1 MKFIKMSVASLNTK
15 QSSDKQKQKIYG
27 KIDYIISE
35 RIISAGETIK
45 ERALSLFTHKDAQS
59 EEDIILT
66 FGGVHLL
73 QMIFTEAH
81 EKGMN
86 FKVIVADAGPEF
98 EGRELV
104 KRLSVIGIKVTYIL
118 LSGVSFLI
126 DKVTKVFIGAS
137 SVLSNGAVIAKV
149 GNSMLATVAKRHQ
162 KPVVVFSETYKFSER
177 VNLDPIN
184 INEIGDPHALVAYGV
199 HKNVSDLTLLTGYL
213 RRMPSRIGSLRN
225 TSHL

>member
-73 QMIFTEAH
+73 
-81 EKGMN
+81 
-86 FKVIVADAGPEF
+86 
-98 EGRELV
+98 
-104 KRLSVIGIKVTYIL
+104 
-118 LSGVSFLI
+118 
-126 DKVTKVFIGAS
+126 
-137 SVLSNGAVIAKV
+137 
-149 GNSMLATVAKRHQ
+149 
-162 KPVVVFSETYKFSER
+162 
-177 VNLDPIN
+177 
-184 INEIGDPHALVAYGV
+184 
-199 HKNVSDLTLLTGYL
+199 
-213 RRMPSRIGSLRN
+213 
-225 TSHL
+225 